1 MSTFLTEPVLRCLLP
16 QRIAALKLDP
26 KWAWFEL
33 TEDLHY
39 DSSSRG
45 LVVVEKGTITNLASI
60 PPIARPYINPDDPQI
75 LGPSVV
81 HDADYANGVDRELA
95 DATLKEG
102 TLCLGMRSTKAA
114 LVHRMVRIFGGKHWR
129 PAIPL
134 LSP

>member
-1 MSTFLTEPVLRCLLP
+1 MSTFLTEPALRCLLP

-39 DSSSRG
+39 DSESRG

-75 LGPSVV
+75 LGPSCV

-102 TLCLGMRSTKAA
+102 TLCLGMRPTKAA
-114 LVHRMVRIFGGKHWR
+114 LVHRMVRIFGGKHWK
-129 PAIPL
+129 PAP
-134 LSP
+134 